1 MCNLTWHST
10 LTFGDARAISAI
22 LFMCEI
28 DNFCYAVGLSE
39 RVRSRV
45 ESVGHIE
52 LSSEDAAALVRMK
65 TTHVS
70 VLTCSVVGGVML
82 AGANGKLAA
91 LGKETHKQADRPL
104 LCLPLCHSHT
114 ILYGPSVG

>member
-1 MCNLTWHST
+1 MMVIMNV
-10 LTFGDARAISAI
+10 AI

-45 ESVGHIE
+45 ESLGHIE
-52 LSSEDAAALVRMK
+52 LSTKDAATLVRMK
-65 TTHVS
+65 TTHLV

-82 AGANGKLAA
+82 AGSDGKLANV
-91 LGKETHKQADRPL
+91 GKRTERSHVKLLPSQPRPL
-104 LCLPLCHSHT
+104 HS
-114 ILYGPSVG
+114 P